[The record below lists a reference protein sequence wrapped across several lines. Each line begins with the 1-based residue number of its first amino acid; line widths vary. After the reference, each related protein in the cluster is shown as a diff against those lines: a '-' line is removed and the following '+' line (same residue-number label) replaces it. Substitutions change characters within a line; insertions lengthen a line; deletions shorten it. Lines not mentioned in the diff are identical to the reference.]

1 MKNGRRNVEELALA
15 SRSLVAYRRPKG
27 GRGLWSLEAGF
38 KSRRRP
44 SEIRH
49 IKGLK
54 VLNLSFQKLYFS
66 LRIFP
71 SESIEGDEAPLR
83 LFMRT
88 FSKGTVIL
96 SIIGL

>member
-1 MKNGRRNVEELALA
+1 
-15 SRSLVAYRRPKG
+15 
-27 GRGLWSLEAGF
+27 
-38 KSRRRP
+38 
-44 SEIRH
+44 
-49 IKGLK
+49 
-54 VLNLSFQKLYFS
+54 

>member
-1 MKNGRRNVEELALA
+1 
-15 SRSLVAYRRPKG
+15 
-27 GRGLWSLEAGF
+27 
-38 KSRRRP
+38 
-44 SEIRH
+44 
-49 IKGLK
+49 
-54 VLNLSFQKLYFS
+54 

-71 SESIEGDEAPLR
+71 SESIEGDEASLR